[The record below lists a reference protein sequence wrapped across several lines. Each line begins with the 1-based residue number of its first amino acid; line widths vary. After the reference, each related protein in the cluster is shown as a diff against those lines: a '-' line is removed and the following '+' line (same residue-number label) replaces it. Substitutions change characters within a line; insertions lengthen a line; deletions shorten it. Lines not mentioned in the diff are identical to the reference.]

1 MSEVMADVGFRDMSL
16 PDIGLTEVQ
25 VAELNAFVQKKVE
38 KVVEETRGEMRD
50 KIEKLERS
58 IRINKEKARKF
69 QNIMRTIDFWCNSRT
84 HLHFAMQEGFLKS

>member
-25 VAELNAFVQKKVE
+25 VAEFNAFFQKKVE
-38 KVVEETRGEMRD
+38 KAVEETRGEMRD

-58 IRINKEKARKF
+58 IRINKERARKF
-69 QNIMRTIDFWCNSRT
+69 QNMSICRGN
-84 HLHFAMQEGFLKS
+84 LK